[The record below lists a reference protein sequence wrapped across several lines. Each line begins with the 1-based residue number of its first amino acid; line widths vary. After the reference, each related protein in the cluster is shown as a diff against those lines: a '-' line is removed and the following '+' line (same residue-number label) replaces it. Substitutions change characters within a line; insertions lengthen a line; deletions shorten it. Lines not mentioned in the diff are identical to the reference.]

1 MKFTAA
7 IALVLG
13 AALQA
18 VAQTADANK
27 AAELVADL
35 KRAPTQVARLNIL
48 KDNKDW
54 LFDYNAGVGTTRNAG
69 GNLTVANIANF
80 PALFANG
87 MALAVGQLAPCGMNT
102 PHTHPRATEFLFLVN
117 GQMDVGF
124 IEENGARFV
133 GNTLSQGQGTIFP
146 KGSIHF
152 QVNIGCE
159 PITFVAA
166 LNDEDPGVNQ
176 VAQRFF
182 GLPPDVVAATL
193 GDVGIKE
200 VVGLATGIPDNL
212 AIGVDRCLQKCNL
225 KRGEQTKTQQQPR
238 VDGNAFP
245 NY

>member
-1 MKFTAA
+1 MKFSVA
-7 IALVLG
+7 ISLILG

-18 VAQTADANK
+18 VAQTADAT
-27 AAELVADL
+27 AAANLVADL

-48 KDNKDW
+48 KNNNDW

-69 GNLTVANIANF
+69 GNLTVANVANF

-87 MALAVGQLAPCGMNT
+87 MALAVGQMAPCGMNS

-117 GQMDVGF
+117 GQMDAGF

-133 GNTLSQGQGTIFP
+133 VNTLSQGQGTIFP
-146 KGSIHF
+146 KGSIHY
-152 QVNIGCE
+152 QLNLGCE

-193 GDVGIKE
+193 GDIGVQE
-200 VVGLATGIPDNL
+200 VVNLATGIPDNL
-212 AIGVDRCLQKCNL
+212 AIGVDRCLQQCNL
-225 KRGEQTKTQQQPR
+225 KRGDQTKTQQQPR
-238 VDGNAFP
+238 INGNAFP
-245 NY
+245 